1 MKRNLKRKISSIVL
15 VGVLALGLAACSKAN
30 AADYSTGM
38 VSYEEIQ
45 NEFAQTCKNLTWPE
59 GYEVPKEIDE
69 KKDGSVYQKGFGNTR
84 ASMYWEAAWEKEWLN
99 TYKTDPERAE
109 KALRELEKA
118 KKMPYMSEASCD
130 DATREYFAKM
140 LEKAKKGD
148 PTGIEGNIKLNA
160 PE

>member
-84 ASMYWEAAWEKEWLN
+84 ASMYWEAAWEKEPKN
-99 TYKTDPERAE
+99 RVISKSTSISP
-109 KALRELEKA
+109 
-118 KKMPYMSEASCD
+118 
-130 DATREYFAKM
+130 
-140 LEKAKKGD
+140 
-148 PTGIEGNIKLNA
+148 
-160 PE
+160 